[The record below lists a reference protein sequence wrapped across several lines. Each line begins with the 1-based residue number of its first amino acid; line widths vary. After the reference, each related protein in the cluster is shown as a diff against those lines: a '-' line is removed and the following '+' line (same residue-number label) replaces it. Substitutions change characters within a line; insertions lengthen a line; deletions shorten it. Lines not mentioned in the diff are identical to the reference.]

1 MLHGYVLVCGKFSYY
16 FNSFLFV
23 FICATIA
30 CESSSGFIYKLIKED
45 NYEEEYNFNNNV
57 GHISMCWNNYLK

>member
-1 MLHGYVLVCGKFSYY
+1 MHGYALVCGNFSLFCFYY
-16 FNSFLFV
+16 IF
-23 FICATIA
+23 CATIA

-57 GHISMCWNNYLK
+57 CCISMCWNNYLFSA

>member
-1 MLHGYVLVCGKFSYY
+1 MDNFYFVVIFS
-16 FNSFLFV
+16 LFFH

-45 NYEEEYNFNNNV
+45 NYEKEYNFNNNV
-57 GHISMCWNNYLK
+57 GCISMCWNNYLFSA